1 MSNYNQHHS
10 GGNRNQGQQYG
21 ENNSFDQYGESNNYD
36 NQQQGYNNQQQ
47 GYGNQPGYDNQD
59 QYSENRGYGGQQQG
73 DDGERGFLGKTGQA
87 ISNYTYKDETYT
99 DKHGVVHNKIDK
111 SHVLVEGLG
120 VAAVGG
126 LAYTAYQKFANRDD
140 DPEQQQQ
147 QQQQQLEGEGDG
159 DGNFFVNEDGSI
171 RKTHAALAGIGV
183 VGAGLLAKK
192 LYDNF
197 EERNLPEEK
206 HGKHHDNKSHDYKY

>member
-1 MSNYNQHHS
+1 MSAILS
-10 GGNRNQGQQYG
+10 ARLR
-21 ENNSFDQYGESNNYD
+21 SPRLFIRL
-36 NQQQGYNNQQQ
+36 
-47 GYGNQPGYDNQD
+47 
-59 QYSENRGYGGQQQG
+59 YS
-73 DDGERGFLGKTGQA
+73 
-87 ISNYTYKDETYT
+87 
-99 DKHGVVHNKIDK
+99 
-111 SHVLVEGLG
+111 
-120 VAAVGG
+120 
-126 LAYTAYQKFANRDD
+126 
-140 DPEQQQQ
+140 QQ